1 LAVTGREA
9 LARARQRR
17 YDLIALDLLLPDL
30 LGVEVLRGVRED
42 ERNRDTPVLVITV
55 VAERGLVDPYPIV
68 DYLVKPVS
76 AEQLRAS
83 LARAGLLPRRAAPVL
98 VVDDDPAARRL
109 AEELLAGLGYA
120 STGHADGASALRAAG
135 ETPPLAVLLD
145 LLMPGMDGFEF
156 LERFRHTAGGRDVPV
171 IIWTVKDLTAADRQ
185 FLRERAQGIVSKAS
199 GKPGDLVALLRSH
212 VPPRPPPFGE
222 GEHVATLRA
231 DGPKKEGG
239 KPWPMRAPGPRFA
252 ASSTRRRDDRTDGAH
267 RRTGGHRRAAG
278 GDVLPLPLAALVTPR
293 ALAAD
298 LVPRSTGGAPVH
310 PRRGRRGT

>member
-1 LAVTGREA
+1 AATPAAGADAPALAAAPAGVPAVLVVEDDARDRAWIATELTRAGYAVELAVTGREA

-212 VPPRPPPFGE
+212 VPPPPPPFGE

-231 DGPKKEGG
+231 DGPKK
-239 KPWPMRAPGPRFA
+239 
-252 ASSTRRRDDRTDGAH
+252 
-267 RRTGGHRRAAG
+267 
-278 GDVLPLPLAALVTPR
+278 
-293 ALAAD
+293 
-298 LVPRSTGGAPVH
+298 
-310 PRRGRRGT
+310 